1 MTESHFENYSDEELI
16 DMLRDGDE
24 KVSDYLMNKY
34 KNMVKSKA
42 GKMFLIGGDTEDL
55 IQEGMIGLFRA
66 IKDFDPGRD
75 ATFCTFADLCITRQ
89 MYTAI
94 TAAGRQKH
102 GPLNSYISI
111 YEEDFQSEGGVNPEE
126 EFLDKERVLLLED
139 KFEKELTPL
148 EKQVLDLKLVG
159 MDYHEIAAVLGRE
172 AKSVDNTLQRIRSKV
187 AKIVERDEKHKA
199 E

>member
-1 MTESHFENYSDEELI
+1 MSGSVYESFSDEELI

-66 IKDFDPGRD
+66 VKDFDPGRD

-111 YEEDFQSEGGVNPEE
+111 YAEDFQSEGGIDPEE
-126 EFLDKERVLLLED
+126 EFLNKERMLLLED
-139 KFEKELTPL
+139 TFEKELTPL
-148 EKQVLDLKLVG
+148 EKQVLDLKRVG
-159 MDYHEIAAVLGRE
+159 MDYREIAAVLGRE
-172 AKSVDNTLQRIRSKV
+172 AKSVDNTLQRIK
-187 AKIVERDEKHKA
+187 AKIKKIVKTS
-199 E
+199 